1 MLSGTLWHREAME
14 LLDEVTIRPADE
26 SDAAG
31 IADVHVRSWQQA
43 YSGIVPDT
51 YLAGLDPADR
61 ARAWADHLRRG
72 PQDAIVTW
80 VAELGGTVI
89 GFATLGP
96 GRDDDVHLGDR
107 EIYSIYLDP
116 EQWGQGVARDLMRT
130 LLAEA
135 GESATIRLWVL
146 ADAERAR
153 HFYRRHGFAPDGVE
167 KYEDVGGAE
176 LLQVR
181 YRRG

>member
-1 MLSGTLWHREAME
+1 
-14 LLDEVTIRPADE
+14 
-26 SDAAG
+26 
-31 IADVHVRSWQQA
+31 
-43 YSGIVPDT
+43 
-51 YLAGLDPADR
+51 
-61 ARAWADHLRRG
+61 
-72 PQDAIVTW
+72 
-80 VAELGGTVI
+80 VI

-96 GRDDDVHLGDR
+96 GRDDDVRLGDR

-135 GESATIRLWVL
+135 GEPATIRLWVL